1 MNEQKNLG
9 LYNTGDWNT
18 GDWNTGNRN
27 TGDWNTGDWNTGS
40 CNTGSCNTGS
50 RNTGDWNTGDW
61 NTGNRN
67 TGDWNTGDW
76 NTGSCNTGSCNTG
89 SRNTGDRN
97 TGDWNRCGGSTGF
110 FNTKERTVSI
120 FNKDSE
126 LTYSECLRSDW
137 YRALNSVPFI
147 LTEWVDYTEE
157 EKKESI
163 IRQCIGGYLKKYS
176 FQEACANWWK
186 RMSKENKSL
195 IQTIPNFDKD
205 IFMEIT
211 GIDVEC

>member
-9 LYNTGDWNT
+9 LYNTGSCNTGSCNTGSRNTGSRNTGSRNT
-18 GDWNTGNRN
+18 GDWNTGDCN

-40 CNTGSCNTGS
+40 CNTGSCNI
-50 RNTGDWNTGDW
+50 
-61 NTGNRN
+61 GN
-67 TGDWNTGDW
+67 
-76 NTGSCNTGSCNTG
+76 CNTGS
-89 SRNTGDRN
+89 RN